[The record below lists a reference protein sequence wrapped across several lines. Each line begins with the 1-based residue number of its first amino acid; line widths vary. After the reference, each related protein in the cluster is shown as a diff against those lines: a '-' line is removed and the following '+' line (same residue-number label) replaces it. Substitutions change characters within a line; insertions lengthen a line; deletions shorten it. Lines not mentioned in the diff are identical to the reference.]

1 MTRWTAYTERARRL
15 YSRKYEDV
23 QNATQVLAFA
33 SCCLPANVE
42 THASRKGIPFDYTP
56 MKVEIRIEQRADNRS
71 GRASSHHRDL
81 DKPGRVCRNIPS
93 IAEVV

>member
-42 THASRKGIPFDYTP
+42 THAGRKVIRSDYTP
-56 MKVEIRIEQRADNRS
+56 M
-71 GRASSHHRDL
+71 
-81 DKPGRVCRNIPS
+81 
-93 IAEVV
+93 EVKIGINELLVPYWKRG